1 MQLYCENMS
10 NNRKSV
16 AAQFFMDDDS
26 PAPPGEPSSSSN
38 SRHATPEPGTM
49 ADDSSRDSGPNSSL
63 SSRELIVEL
72 LNDASTSTD
81 TSEKLDALR
90 KVHEL
95 LVHKEPVL
103 LDNFLD
109 EMMGFSQK
117 HHSQEVRKFV
127 VGFIEEA
134 CKKDPEILPDVIVN
148 LQIMMEDDDPKTV
161 AVQKRVIQA
170 MTHIYKVALTWLSKA
185 KSVSDNMAATW
196 TVIGHIKEIINLML
210 EHSNDGV
217 RTHTIKFMEMLVV
230 TQTHT
235 EEESI
240 KRPNDFSLDDVPL
253 TLKVVRP
260 RKLEEEAMQVF
271 DELIKLHGSEHI
283 SSANLMTC
291 MGSLANIAKFRP
303 QFMPKVITALEMLQ
317 ANLPPTLAKSQVSSV
332 RKHLK
337 NQLLALLKH
346 KTAAENFFTNITTLL
361 TDLGAGKEE
370 VMKAM
375 PKFDEMKRKARK
387 AEAAA
392 RRSEKT
398 KALEQEARDGGFGER
413 EEYDQGIGG
422 TSGPIPAKRL
432 KVDIPDAV
440 INSESEESEEE
451 KMEEVEK
458 SGKKFSPAQMES
470 AVDITEKFIM
480 EKMNPILAAE
490 LVLKSMNSLPQE
502 IPPQFHHT
510 YTPIA
515 AAGTEGQVKHVSRL
529 LAAQLTAANIGPG
542 VEEMKERR
550 IRYVY
555 CYVILK

>member
-1 MQLYCENMS
+1 MAS
-10 NNRKSV
+10 TRKSV

-38 SRHATPEPGTM
+38 SRHATPEPSGIG
-49 ADDSSRDSGPNSSL
+49 DEGSRDSANFSM
-63 SSRELIVEL
+63 SSRERIVEL
-72 LNDASTSTD
+72 LNDAATTTD
-81 TSEKLDALR
+81 TSEKLESLR
-90 KVHEL
+90 KVQEL

-109 EMMGFSQK
+109 EMMGFSQNN
-117 HHSQEVRKFV
+117 HNQEVRKFV

-134 CKKDPEILPDVIVN
+134 CKKDPEILPDVIMN
-148 LQIMMEDDDPKTV
+148 LQIMMEEDDPKAV

-170 MTHIYKVALTWLSKA
+170 MTHIYKIALVWLSKA
-185 KSVSDNMAATW
+185 KTVSEQMEATW
-196 TVIGHIKEIINLML
+196 SVICHIKDVINVML
-210 EHSNDGV
+210 EHSNDGI

-253 TLKVVRP
+253 TLKLVRP
-260 RKLEEEAMQVF
+260 RKLEEEARNIF
-271 DELIKLHGSEHI
+271 EELVKLHGSEHI
-283 SSANLMTC
+283 SSANLMTA
-291 MGSLANIAKFRP
+291 MGSLSNIAKIRP

-317 ANLPPTLAKSQVSSV
+317 ANLPPTLSKSQVSSV

-370 VMKAM
+370 VMRAM
-375 PKFDEMKRKARK
+375 PKFDEMKRRARK
-387 AEAAA
+387 AEAAS
-392 RRSEKT
+392 RRTDKPKSI
-398 KALEQEARDGGFGER
+398 EQEMRGGSRER
-413 EEYDQGIGG
+413 EDYAPSI
-422 TSGPIPAKRL
+422 PIIPAKRI
-432 KVDIPDAV
+432 KVDIPDA
-440 INSESEESEEE
+440 SDSEESEEE
-451 KMEEVEK
+451 KMDVSTK
-458 SGKKFSPAQMES
+458 SNKKFSQEQTES
-470 AVDITEKFIM
+470 AVDITEQFIM
-480 EKMNPILAAE
+480 QRMNPILAAE
-490 LVLKSMNSLPQE
+490 LVLRSMNKLPGD
-502 IPPQFHHT
+502 IPAQFHHT

-542 VEEMKERR
+542 VEEMRERR
-550 IRYVY
+550 KR
-555 CYVILK
+555 

>member
-1 MQLYCENMS
+1 MS
-10 NNRKSV
+10 STRKSV

-38 SRHATPEPGTM
+38 SRHATPEPGHM
-49 ADDSSRDSGPNSSL
+49 ADDSSRESAPNSSM
-63 SSRELIVEL
+63 SSRERIVEL

-81 TSEKLDALR
+81 TSEKLESLR
-90 KVHEL
+90 KVQEL
-95 LVHKEPVL
+95 LIHKEPVL

-109 EMMGFSQK
+109 EMMGFSQNN
-117 HHSQEVRKFV
+117 HTQEVRKFV

-134 CKKDPEILPDVIVN
+134 AKKDPEILPDVIMN
-148 LQIMMEDDDPKTV
+148 LQIMMEDDDLKAV

-170 MTHIYKVALTWLSKA
+170 MTHVYKVALSWLSKA
-185 KSVSDNMAATW
+185 KTISDQMAATW
-196 TVIGHIKEIINLML
+196 SVICHIKEVINLML

-235 EEESI
+235 EEEST
-240 KRPNDFSLDDVPL
+240 KKPNDFSLDDVPL

-260 RKLEEEAMQVF
+260 RKLEEEAKNVF
-271 DELIKLHGSEHI
+271 EELIKFHGSEHI

-370 VMKAM
+370 VMRAM
-375 PKFDEMKRKARK
+375 PKFDEMKRRARK

-392 RRSEKT
+392 RRSEQT
-398 KALEQEARDGGFGER
+398 KALEPEARDGGFGER
-413 EEYDQGIGG
+413 DDYEQGIPS

-432 KVDIPDAV
+432 KVDIPDA
-440 INSESEESEEE
+440 SDSEESDEE
-451 KMEEVEK
+451 KMDQSEK
-458 SGKKFSPAQMES
+458 SGKKFSVAQTES

-480 EKMNPILAAE
+480 DRMNPLLAAE
-490 LVLKSMNSLPQE
+490 LVLRSMNKLPLE
-502 IPPQFHHT
+502 IPAQFHHT

-529 LAAQLTAANIGPG
+529 LAAQLTASNIGPG
-542 VEEMKERR
+542 VEEMKERK
-550 IRYVY
+550 RYIFF
-555 CYVILK
+555 CI

>member
-1 MQLYCENMS
+1 M
-10 NNRKSV
+10 

-26 PAPPGEPSSSSN
+26 PTPPGESTSGSN
-38 SRHATPEPGTM
+38 SRHVTPEPGVN
-49 ADDSSRDSGPNSSL
+49 ADDSSRDSGQTSAISC
-63 SSRELIVEL
+63 RERIVEL
-72 LNDASTSTD
+72 LNEASTATD
-81 TSEKLDALR
+81 TSEKLEALR
-90 KVHEL
+90 KVQEL

-109 EMMGFSQK
+109 EIMGFQKDRSQD
-117 HHSQEVRKFV
+117 VRKFV

-148 LQIMMEDDDPKTV
+148 LQIMMEGDEPV

-170 MTHIYKVALTWLSKA
+170 MIHIYKVALIWLCKA
-185 KSVSDNMAATW
+185 KSVHDNMAATW
-196 TVIGHIKEIINLML
+196 TVIGHIKEIVRVLL
-210 EHSNDGV
+210 EAHNDGV
-217 RTHTIKFMEMLVV
+217 RTHVIKFMEMLVIA
-230 TQTHT
+230 QTHT
-235 EEESI
+235 EEESV
-240 KRPNDFSLDDVPL
+240 KRPTDFSLDEVPL

-260 RKLEEEAMQVF
+260 RKLEEEAQQVF
-271 DELIKLHGSEHI
+271 DELVKYHGSAHI

-291 MGSLANIAKFRP
+291 MGSLANIARCRP

-361 TDLGAGKEE
+361 TDLGAAKEE

-375 PKFDEMKRKARK
+375 PRFDEMKRRARK
-387 AEAAA
+387 VEAAA
-392 RRSEKT
+392 RRSEKAKT
-398 KALEQEARDGGFGER
+398 LEQEVRDGSSGER
-413 EEYDQGIGG
+413 EEDSLPG
-422 TSGPIPAKRL
+422 TSGLIPAKHP
-432 KVDIPDAV
+432 KIDIPDAD
-440 INSESEESEEE
+440 INTESDESEDEE
-451 KMEEVEK
+451 KAEQVEK
-458 SGKKFSPAQMES
+458 SSKKFSTAQMES
-470 AVDITEKFIM
+470 AVDITENFIIDR
-480 EKMNPILAAE
+480 MNPLLAAE
-490 LVLKSMNSLPQE
+490 LVLLSMNSLPRD

-550 IRYVY
+550 KRYVSSIKFGF
-555 CYVILK
+555 C

>member
-1 MQLYCENMS
+1 MANT
-10 NNRKSV
+10 RKSV

-38 SRHATPEPGTM
+38 SRHATPEPGGM
-49 ADDSSRDSGPNSSL
+49 GDEGSRDSASNTSL
-63 SSRELIVEL
+63 SSRERIVEL

-81 TSEKLDALR
+81 TSDKLESLR
-90 KVHEL
+90 KVQEL

-109 EMMGFSQK
+109 EMMGFSQNN
-117 HHSQEVRKFV
+117 HNQEVRKFV

-134 CKKDPEILPDVIVN
+134 CKKDPEILPDVIMN
-148 LQIMMEDDDPKTV
+148 LQLMMEEDDLKAV

-170 MTHIYKVALTWLSKA
+170 MTHIYKIALTWLSKA
-185 KSVSDNMAATW
+185 KSISEQMVATW
-196 TVIGHIKEIINLML
+196 SVICHIKDVVNLML

-240 KRPNDFSLDDVPL
+240 RRPNDFSLDDVPL
-253 TLKVVRP
+253 TLKLVRP
-260 RKLEEEAMQVF
+260 RKLEEEARNIF
-271 DELIKLHGSEHI
+271 EELIKLHGSEHI
-283 SSANLMTC
+283 SSANLMTA

-317 ANLPPTLAKSQVSSV
+317 ANLPPTLSKSQVSSV

-370 VMKAM
+370 VMRAM
-375 PKFDEMKRKARK
+375 PKFDEMKRRARK

-392 RRSEKT
+392 RRTEMPKST
-398 KALEQEARDGGFGER
+398 EQELRGGSRER
-413 EEYDQGIGG
+413 EDYKPSI
-422 TSGPIPAKRL
+422 PIIPAKRI
-432 KVDIPDAV
+432 KVDIPDA
-440 INSESEESEEE
+440 SDSEESEEE
-451 KMEEVEK
+451 KMDVSNK
-458 SGKKFSPAQMES
+458 SGKKFSPEQTES
-470 AVDITEKFIM
+470 AVDITEQFIM
-480 EKMNPILAAE
+480 KRMNPNLAAE
-490 LVLKSMNSLPQE
+490 LVLRSMSKLPGD
-502 IPPQFHHT
+502 IPAQFHHT

-542 VEEMKERR
+542 VEEMRERR
-550 IRYVY
+550 KR
-555 CYVILK
+555 